1 LPRIYAGL
9 VKIDLYLP
17 LKTYNK
23 IEEMRQELGM
33 PRSTFVRY
41 LIETCLQAIERGGG
55 HGSGEESVSGS
66 GQKESH
72 QGD

>member
-1 LPRIYAGL
+1 MPRFYAGL

-33 PRSTFVRY
+33 ARSAFIRY
-41 LIETCLQAIERGGG
+41 LIETCLQAIERGGE
-55 HGSGEESVSGS
+55 HGSGKEGVSGS
-66 GQKESH
+66 RQETS
-72 QGD
+72 DS